1 MPVKNVLLAAL
12 AASPAA
18 AIYPNALHPLPHVHN
33 HKERELEQSIL
44 SQLSAGSLFSVS
56 STDGNDNKKGN
67 PPKAYNFSVPIDH
80 FHNESRYEP
89 HEDGHF
95 DLRYWVDDTYYRP
108 GGPVIMIGS
117 GEFTSVARVPYITRG
132 IGKILAE
139 ATGGLSVVMEHRY
152 YGTSY
157 PVPDLSPENM
167 RFLTTEQALADTA
180 YFARNI
186 QYPGREGENLTS
198 ADSPYIFY
206 GGSYAGAYAAFLRR
220 TYPDDIWGAIAGSG
234 VTQAIGDFWEYLEAF
249 RLFAPPDCV
258 ETSEKIIAMTDAAL
272 TATRGDRVLAGKL
285 KNLFDFDD
293 DEIADDDFAYFTNWG
308 TMTWQPTHWDP
319 DEEDPHFARYCS
331 AVTTDFPTWSSTRTA
346 RPDIELLLANAG
358 YGDELAT
365 LAPRV
370 MNWLGFSRD
379 SLLHETIYPCTD
391 VGKSCF
397 SKRGAIDDVSVP
409 QGMLRPWTYQT
420 CVEWGYFVTGSGTPP
435 DRKPLMSRLV
445 TLEYA
450 SEWCRDV
457 FNITAP
463 PDLDRVN
470 KHGGHGFSFPR
481 VAFVDGSDDPW
492 RQAGTHR
499 IGLNDHRRSTDSE
512 PFILIDGAVHH
523 WDQYGPKPGAKGS
536 WLPPKAV
543 AEAHAEEV
551 RFVKAWLEQW
561 EVEKKGRQDQGGNKE
576 EEEGKGKSGEEEVE
590 EDYNELFFGQD
601 DDNLEL

>member
-1 MPVKNVLLAAL
+1 MPPQTKLPPYLRQLERVLARLETAMLLSELDGFLAGVVICPDMILPSEWLPVAL
-12 AASPAA
+12 
-18 AIYPNALHPLPHVHN
+18 
-33 HKERELEQSIL
+33 
-44 SQLSAGSLFSVS
+44 
-56 STDGNDNKKGN
+56 D
-67 PPKAYNFSVPIDH
+67 
-80 FHNESRYEP
+80 
-89 HEDGHF
+89 
-95 DLRYWVDDTYYRP
+95 
-108 GGPVIMIGS
+108 
-117 GEFTSVARVPYITRG
+117 
-132 IGKILAE
+132 
-139 ATGGLSVVMEHRY
+139 
-152 YGTSY
+152 
-157 PVPDLSPENM
+157 PE
-167 RFLTTEQALADTA
+167 E
-180 YFARNI
+180 
-186 QYPGREGENLTS
+186 EGEPVLEHENDIRLILRHYNAVLRDLNRGRYAPLFDIDTLHGEILWELWIEGFERAMALRPDVWDDLLQD
-198 ADSPYIFY
+198 ADEDVLCALV
-206 GGSYAGAYAAFLRR
+206 GLRR
-220 TYPDDIWGAIAGSG
+220 
-234 VTQAIGDFWEYLEAF
+234 L
-249 RLFAPPDCV
+249 
-258 ETSEKIIAMTDAAL
+258 IAMTDAAL
-272 TATRGDRVLAGKL
+272 VDAAGRGDRVLAGKL

-319 DEEDPHFARYCS
+319 DDEDPHFARYCS
-331 AVTTDFPTWSSTRTA
+331 AVTTDFPAWSSTRTA
-346 RPDIELLLANAG
+346 RPDIELLLTNAG
-358 YGDELAT
+358 YGDELDT

-470 KHGGHGFSFPR
+470 KHGGHEFSFPR

-499 IGLNDHRRSTDSE
+499 IGLNERRRSTDSE

-536 WLPPKAV
+536 WLPPKGV

-551 RFVKAWLEQW
+551 RFVKVWLEQW
-561 EVEKKGRQDQGGNKE
+561 EVEKKGKQDQGGEKEDEGKDEGE
-576 EEEGKGKSGEEEVE
+576 EEDKGEEVE
-590 EDYNELFFGQD
+590 EDYNEILFGQD